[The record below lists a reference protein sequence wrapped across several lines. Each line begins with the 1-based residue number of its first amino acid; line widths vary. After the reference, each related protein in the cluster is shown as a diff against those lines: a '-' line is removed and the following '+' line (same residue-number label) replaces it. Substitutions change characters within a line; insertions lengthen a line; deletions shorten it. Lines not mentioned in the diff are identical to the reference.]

1 MMQKPIVPES
11 RCFAHASARSR
22 PDGRSEA
29 GRRALRSLGAG
40 LAALLVAFL
49 AACSQPAPSDPNIW
63 AEVNGKPIYRQDVER
78 RYRGRSASEG
88 EAGDPEQE
96 LSLKLNILNGLI
108 NNQILLAHAAHSRI
122 SVSEGEVDNRLA
134 ELRSP
139 YGSEEKFDAKLKQ
152 EGITLSEYRQE
163 IHDNLII
170 NKLINKEIKSRISVS
185 DEDIRAYYEQNKASF
200 DVPEVQYHLAQIL
213 VTPVRDPQVRNI
225 KKDDAQTPAAA
236 LHKIQAIY
244 ARLRAG
250 DDFSTLAQEYSED
263 PRTAA
268 GGGDMGFVAASSVN
282 SNADLKKALAGLKPG
297 QISGIIRTQSGYH
310 ILKLLGVEKPGQ
322 HTLDDPQVESA
333 IRNTL
338 TKEREQLLSAAF
350 IEQLRDRAKV
360 QNFLADRVVKAGG
373 VPVGVK

>member
-11 RCFAHASARSR
+11 RCFAHASPRFR
-22 PDGRSEA
+22 PRGRSQA

-40 LAALLVAFL
+40 LAVLLAAFL
-49 AACSQPAPSDPNIW
+49 AGCSQPAPSDPNIW

-78 RYRGRSASEG
+78 HYRGRSTAQG

-96 LSLKLNILNGLI
+96 LSLKLNILNELI

-122 SVSEGEVDNRLA
+122 NVSEGEVDNRLA
-134 ELRSP
+134 QLRSP
-139 YGSEEKFDAKLKQ
+139 YGSEENFNAKLQ
-152 EGITLSEYRQE
+152 EQGVTLSEFRQE
-163 IHDNLII
+163 IHNNLII
-170 NKLINKEIKSRISVS
+170 TKLINKEIKSRLSVS
-185 DEDIRAYYEQNKASF
+185 DEDIRAYYQRNKASF
-200 DVPEVQYHLAQIL
+200 DVPEIQYHLAQIL
-213 VTPVRDPQVRNI
+213 VTPVADAQVRNI
-225 KKDDAQTPAAA
+225 KKDDAETPAAA

-268 GGGDMGFVAASSVN
+268 GGGDMGFIAASSVS
-282 SNADLKKALAGLKPG
+282 SNADLKKALAELKPG
-297 QISGIIRTQSGYH
+297 QISGIIHTQSGYH

-338 TKEREQLLSAAF
+338 TNEKEQLLTAAF

-360 QNFLADRVVKAGG
+360 RNFLADRVVAAGG
-373 VPVGVK
+373 VPAGAQ